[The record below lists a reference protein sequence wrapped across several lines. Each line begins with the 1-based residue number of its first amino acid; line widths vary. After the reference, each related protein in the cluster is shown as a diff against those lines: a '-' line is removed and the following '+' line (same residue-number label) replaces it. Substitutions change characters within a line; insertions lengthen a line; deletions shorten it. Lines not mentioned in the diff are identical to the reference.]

1 MTVHSFSDLCIHS
14 CWRLLCFAVLFCD
27 CFDTLVQVLLQVC
40 HDGLFFAC
48 SIKSACVCAFSLIPF
63 AGLEFRTPSSLS
75 PIILLLSTFSCLDY
89 FLVLQLLDLED

>member
-14 CWRLLCFAVLFCD
+14 FSD
-27 CFDTLVQVLLQVC
+27 LVLQVC

-48 SIKSACVCAFSLIPF
+48 SIKSACVCAFSLIAF